1 MAKPQ
6 RYTQEWVEIE
16 GRFPGSSAA
25 FDRDLGE
32 RWLLDRDGPRFDQ
45 YGPVLK
51 VFAGESSETG
61 HRGPWASAY
70 YIVDE
75 ERWVITKD
83 ERSTPVPE
91 EDTSVPSSV
100 RKR

>member
-1 MAKPQ
+1 VAKPE
-6 RYTQEWVEIE
+6 RYTQEWAEIE
-16 GRFPGSSAA
+16 ARFPGSSAA

-32 RWLLDRDGPRFDQ
+32 QWLLGRDGPRFDQ

-51 VFAGESSETG
+51 VFAGESNEVK

-75 ERWVITKD
+75 ERWVVTKD
-83 ERSTPVPE
+83 ERDRPDETPV
-91 EDTSVPSSV
+91 DL
-100 RKR
+100 